1 MSTWTSQVI
10 YNCSYVHFLCLNNI
24 LQIHWGSYV
33 HFICLFIN
41 DLYPTLFSSPSSAG
55 SCCLSDFA
63 LSVIQ
68 SGCVSGCGHTAH
80 SDMRYRPP
88 EALAA
93 TTTDAGFE
101 GLKSGDVYS
110 LGLILWEVA
119 NCCLVQGEGTGRS
132 VNVEKLYPTLS
143 PLKFTFVDCL
153 LYFVQVRTVCTL
165 YRTLTSWT
173 LKPHLLE
180 TI

>member
-1 MSTWTSQVI
+1 M
-10 YNCSYVHFLCLNNI
+10 
-24 LQIHWGSYV
+24 

-63 LSVIQ
+63 LSVTQ
-68 SGCVSGCGHTAH
+68 NGCVSVCGHTAH

-119 NCCLVQGEGTGRS
+119 NCCLVQGEGTLCEYRKTVS
-132 VNVEKLYPTLS
+132 HSLPAKI
-143 PLKFTFVDCL
+143 TFVDYL